1 MPVKG
6 KSPTTIQW
14 YPTIQLMNTLEK
26 KWVRLE
32 REREREREGRGKK
45 ERNKGT
51 RKRR

>member
-32 REREREREGRGKK
+32 REREREGGGEEREK
-45 ERNKGT
+45 
-51 RKRR
+51 

>member
-32 REREREREGRGKK
+32 REREREGRGGGGEE
-45 ERNKGT
+45 EREK
-51 RKRR
+51 